1 MSARDIV
8 QIQMER
14 LRLGKYEEAEK
25 KTLHLKDVGGVSQQG
40 EGDEMRDNDVS
51 GGKDNND
58 EYKSTLSVANAILGG
73 DPYWQQ
79 LVGQVCLSF
88 NFFVFAIIGRRILFQ
103 TCSFVKM
110 EFPPIYLK
118 RIRSSTINHSLRTP
132 T

>member
-1 MSARDIV
+1 MSARDVV

-25 KTLHLKDVGGVSQQG
+25 KSLHLKNVGGVPQQG
-40 EGDEMRDNDVS
+40 KGDEMCDNNVS

-79 LVGQVCLSF
+79 LVGQVCLSSY
-88 NFFVFAIIGRRILFQ
+88 FFVLSSSAGEWF
-103 TCSFVKM
+103 CSFVKM

-118 RIRSSTINHSLRTP
+118 RIRSSTSNRAFRNP
-132 T
+132 TK

>member
-14 LRLGKYEEAEK
+14 LRLGKYEQAEK
-25 KTLHLKDVGGVSQQG
+25 KSLHLKNFGGVSQQG
-40 EGDEMRDNDVS
+40 EVDEMRDTVLKRNNNVS

-79 LVGQVCLSF
+79 LVGQVCIILY
-88 NFFVFAIIGRRILFQ
+88 VFLFLPSSYSAGEW
-103 TCSFVKM
+103 CSKNAA
-110 EFPPIYLK
+110 
-118 RIRSSTINHSLRTP
+118 S
-132 T
+132 

>member
-25 KTLHLKDVGGVSQQG
+25 KSLHLKNVGGVPQQG
-40 EGDEMRDNDVS
+40 EGDEMRDDSVS

-88 NFFVFAIIGRRILFQ
+88 YFFVFALMAGEWFFKHAA
-103 TCSFVKM
+103 S
-110 EFPPIYLK
+110 
-118 RIRSSTINHSLRTP
+118 
-132 T
+132 